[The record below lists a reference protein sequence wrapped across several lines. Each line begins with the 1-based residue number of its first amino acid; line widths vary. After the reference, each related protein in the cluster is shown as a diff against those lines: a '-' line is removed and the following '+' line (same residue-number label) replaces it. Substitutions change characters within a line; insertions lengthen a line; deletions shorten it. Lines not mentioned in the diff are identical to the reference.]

1 MNNFDYILNLV
12 QKNSLSEVE
21 KLKLE
26 EILNNDLEAKEF
38 YNTYL
43 KLAKGLKKSNHITFD
58 EMKDFI
64 LVKNNLEP
72 EDQNIFGKINWI
84 EDHLRQCTS
93 CTDQFTMINSEFAD
107 VENFLAES
115 LLQKDE
121 NESQAESK
129 HNFFIRKMNPQY
141 YAFAAVLLIA
151 VLFGSLFIVS
161 ELTTSSASKHA
172 SLEDKSGFYISRGRT
187 TDFFQESINALD
199 DENYNAA
206 ISYLKKDIQ
215 ENSNSETIFYT
226 HYVLGL
232 VYLEIAE
239 SDFIG
244 LFPSYDKTNASN
256 GLKNLQLSIEKNLSG
271 KYQNL
276 SMNAYFYIAKAFLML
291 EDKENAK
298 KYLKKVIDEK
308 GSKMIEAEN
317 ILSDLE

>member
-1 MNNFDYILNLV
+1 MNNFEHILDLL
-12 QKNSLSEVE
+12 QKSSLSEVE

-26 EILNNDLEAKEF
+26 EILKNDLEAKEF
-38 YNTYL
+38 YNTYI
-43 KLAKGLKKSNHITFD
+43 KLGKALKKTDHISFD
-58 EMKDFI
+58 ELKDFI

-72 EDQNIFGKINWI
+72 EDQNILAKIPWI
-84 EDHLRQCTS
+84 EAHLRQCAA
-93 CTDQFTMINSEFAD
+93 CTDQFSMINSEYAD
-107 VENFLAES
+107 VENFLTEKFAANS
-115 LLQKDE
+115 NKTVDSNSNQLR
-121 NESQAESK
+121 
-129 HNFFIRKMNPQY
+129 FFRKLNPQY
-141 YAFAAVLLIA
+141 YAFAAVLLIG
-151 VLFGSLFIVS
+151 VLFGSLFLVS
-161 ELTTSSASKHA
+161 ELTTPSAIKHA
-172 SLEDKSGFYISRGRT
+172 SLEDKSDFYISRGRT
-187 TDFFQESINALD
+187 TDYFQESISALD
-199 DENYNAA
+199 NEDYNTA

-244 LFPSYDKTNASN
+244 LFPSYNKSNAKD

-276 SMNAYFYIAKAFLML
+276 SMNAHFYIAKAYLML
-291 EDKENAK
+291 DDKENAK

>member
-1 MNNFDYILNLV
+1 MNNFENILDLL

-21 KLKLE
+21 KLQLE
-26 EILNNDLEAKEF
+26 EILNNDIESKEF
-38 YNTYL
+38 YNTYIKLGKAL
-43 KLAKGLKKSNHITFD
+43 KNSGHISFD

-64 LVKNNLEP
+64 LVKNDLEP
-72 EDQNIFGKINWI
+72 EDKNIFAKIPLI
-84 EDHLRQCTS
+84 ESHLRQCS
-93 CTDQFTMINSEFAD
+93 ACTKQYAMINSEYTD
-107 VENFLAES
+107 VENFLAETFS
-115 LLQKDE
+115 PKTNTSVNSNRKQP
-121 NESQAESK
+121 
-129 HNFFIRKMNPQY
+129 FFFKKVNPQY
-141 YAFAAVLLIA
+141 YAFAAVLLIG
-151 VLFGSLFIVS
+151 VLFGSLFLVS
-161 ELTTSSASKHA
+161 ELTTPSAIKHA
-172 SLEDKSGFYISRGRT
+172 SLEDKSEFYISRGRT
-187 TDFFQESINALD
+187 TDYFQESISALD
-199 DENYNAA
+199 NEDYNAA

-244 LFPSYDKTNASN
+244 LFPSYNKSNAKD

-276 SMNAYFYIAKAFLML
+276 SMNAHFYIAKAYLML
-291 EDKENAK
+291 DDDQNAK